1 MMCYRDLALKVWE
14 HLLACYDYNESNLIL
29 ENGDEP
35 RILYKKTGK
44 YVCVRDFCNIYWVS
58 DEFDFAYKLN
68 KEFKGYDDQ
77 SYTLPWV
84 EEGYEAGRVVFK
96 LVNKEKNRERVERQ
110 HIPCREFL
118 DYYVLYA
125 IQSEKKDDTTLN
137 VEVTRPMMIDLG
149 TSEEHLYE
157 YAYEQTEKIAKFKTQ
172 NIMDII
178 YSVVPDGQL
187 YNVMLD
193 IALDT
198 KCGGN
203 VLKTKALLDNVE
215 KSSNLRELFSNLK
228 AAAGLN
234 ISTPIEEAFSNKW
247 FSDTLKLLE
256 INSAD
261 DVYLVLHED
270 DNRTEDVSL
279 IRKVFTLYKQPGP
292 KMYAI
297 TSDNFMYGAT
307 VLLYTDYL
315 DHLADTLKC
324 DELIVIPSSICEV
337 LVLKN
342 DTEFDERI
350 NNMVQEVNKTFPED
364 KVLGERAWVYKV
376 SDKSFSP
383 VQ

>member
-1 MMCYRDLALKVWE
+1 MEFCQDLALKVWE
-14 HLLACYDYNESNLIL
+14 HLLACYDYNESDLIL

-35 RILYKKTGK
+35 KILYKKTDK
-44 YVCVRDFCNIYWVS
+44 YIYVRNFNNIYWIR

-84 EEGYEAGRVVFK
+84 EEGYKAGRVVLK

-125 IQSEKKDDTTLN
+125 IQSEKKGNTTLN

-149 TSEEHLYE
+149 ISEDSLYE
-157 YAYEQTEKIAKFKTQ
+157 FALMKTEEIAKFKTQ
-172 NIMDII
+172 NIMEIM
-178 YSVVPDGQL
+178 YSIVPDGQL
-187 YNVMLD
+187 YNIMLD

-198 KCGGN
+198 KCDEV
-203 VLKTKALLDNVE
+203 VLKTQAILDNIE

-234 ISTPIEEAFSNKW
+234 INTPIEEAFNNEW
-247 FSDTLKLLE
+247 FRDTLELLE

-261 DVYLVLHED
+261 DVYSVLHED
-270 DNRTEDVSL
+270 DKQTDDVAL

-297 TSDNFMYGAT
+297 TSDNFMYGAA

-315 DHLADTLKC
+315 NNLADMLRC
-324 DELIVIPSSICEV
+324 DELIIIPSSICEV
-337 LVLKN
+337 IVLKN
-342 DTEFDERI
+342 NTEFDERL
-350 NNMVQEVNKTFPED
+350 NGMVKEVNKTFTED